1 MEKTDRKLSKQEL
14 KVVILLSQGYTQSQI
29 AKKLYVSLETI
40 RTHVKSAR
48 FKFEAKNTPHMI
60 RIYCEKYILP
70 EINKYVYQ

>member
-48 FKFEAKNTPHMI
+48 FKYEAKNIPHLV
-60 RIYCEKYILP
+60 RIYCEIYILP
-70 EINKYVYQ
+70 EINNFLY

>member
-40 RTHVKSAR
+40 RT
-48 FKFEAKNTPHMI
+48 
-60 RIYCEKYILP
+60 
-70 EINKYVYQ
+70 